1 MRPFPADHERHV
13 EAFHALRVLQLTLWL
28 IEQQEHPA
36 FRGWEFHVRT
46 GLDELA
52 LLTRGLN

>member
-1 MRPFPADHERHV
+1 M
-13 EAFHALRVLQLTLWL
+13 EAFHALHVLQLTLWL

-36 FRGWEFHVRT
+36 FRGWEFHVHT